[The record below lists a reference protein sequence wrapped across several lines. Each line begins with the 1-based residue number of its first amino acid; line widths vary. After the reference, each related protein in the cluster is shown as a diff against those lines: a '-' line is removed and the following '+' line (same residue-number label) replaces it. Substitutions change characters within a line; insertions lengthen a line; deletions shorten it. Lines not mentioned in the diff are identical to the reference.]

1 MWRVKRSARELASS
15 VVFGSRVNSGDSPRW
30 RACSQAMF
38 ESCSHFVFKDGRVSG
53 REAGDLVTTSFPGF
67 SPTRPH
73 GENPGNEVDLVTL
86 DFVLIGCGDKN
97 TFRDICDR
105 RCKCKNGKLVSCYR
119 VRQDFKKMSLE
130 ERTRL
135 IKAFKLLSSD
145 PRYKSDYEKLGKL
158 HTIVPEPKYFYPWH
172 RWYVLELENL
182 LRQIDCRITIPYW
195 EWIKDAAHW
204 TRGSEIEDVWNPGPH
219 GLGGNG
225 VSPFKCVM
233 DGPFQKGEY
242 SLPQSA
248 GGNCLKRHFNY
259 SCNLPNAEQA
269 KKVLKEANYTVFSDT
284 IFGGLHLIFHKCIGA
299 SQYFKTAPYN
309 LEFWLH
315 HSFLDKLW
323 VEWEKNNKGSK
334 RGLSRIRYLMYGT
347 IHYPLE
353 YLDEKHLPGDVKVLY
368 EE

>member
-1 MWRVKRSARELASS
+1 MWRVKRAARELASS
-15 VVFGSRVNSGDSPRW
+15 VVFGSRVDSGDSPKW

-38 ESCSHFVFKDGRVSG
+38 ESCSRFVFKESRVSG
-53 REAGDLVTTSFPGF
+53 REAG
-67 SPTRPH
+67 
-73 GENPGNEVDLVTL
+73 DLVTL
-86 DFVLIGCGDKN
+86 DFVLIGCGNKN

-204 TRGSEIEDVWNPGPH
+204 TRGSEIEDVWNPGAH

-225 VSPFKCVM
+225 VSPFNCVM
-233 DGPFQKGEY
+233 DGSFKKGEY

-284 IFGGLHLIFHKCIGA
+284 IFVGLHLIFHKCIGA